1 MIMNFNPSYDELKD
15 ENNTLKKLLH
25 EAKEEYYNYNKYM
38 TKSISRYYDIREAIE
53 AERDALKEQLNA
65 ANQESNQKTDLMV
78 KMLQAWSDEMNRADE
93 LEKQLKAVK
102 AERDAEINTQKQ
114 GTHFFTV
121 HTLFILAVI

>member
-65 ANQESNQKTDLMV
+65 ANQENNQKMDLMV
-78 KMLQAWSDEMNRADE
+78 KMLQEWSEEMNRADK

-102 AERDAEINTQKQ
+102 AERDALKAKNDELHAQLNE
-114 GTHFFTV
+114 
-121 HTLFILAVI
+121 